1 VYILATRGFDVRGA
15 CVSVG
20 VGGFAGVGVGA
31 FPPRV
36 TRATAAHR
44 LTQLCAIPG
53 SFAAA
58 QTPFVRTV
66 ASTACRFSS
75 VATTLPSC
83 HLDLGPH
90 RSQLRDVRSFSAD
103 RGWSDARHQH
113 LVVSSANVGEPATK
127 VYFARVS
134 LAAADGRLF
143 VATNTRLV
151 AY

>member
-15 CVSVG
+15 CVLVAVGVSAGLGVG
-20 VGGFAGVGVGA
+20 VGVSKGLAVGA

-44 LTQLCAIPG
+44 LTQLCAIPC

-75 VATTLPSC
+75 VW
-83 HLDLGPH
+83 
-90 RSQLRDVRSFSAD
+90 LRRFSFAISTSGRPGRGSGTSGVSA
-103 RGWSDARHQH
+103 
-113 LVVSSANVGEPATK
+113 PI
-127 VYFARVS
+127 
-134 LAAADGRLF
+134 ADGQMFAIR
-143 VATNTRLV
+143 
-151 AY
+151 